1 MNGSGFSRRK
11 FLASGTVL
19 GLFGVSALLQACS
32 STPPASPTAAPA
44 APNQAAP
51 TQAPA
56 PTKAAE
62 PTQATAKPTQA
73 AAPTTAPKPTTAP
86 AQQNTAGTTAFSGT
100 LDFWVQFYTP
110 SDNLTPTPQT
120 PHPLNGVREVG
131 DRYQQLYPKVKINF
145 VKSPANQNTRV
156 WTETVQAGGTAP
168 NIMWQHSFQIDDDVK
183 KGWWVSLDPFM
194 EQPNPYIKS
203 GPGSEHW
210 IDEFYPVPTG
220 SKKSI
225 DGHLYVVP
233 FDLVTTFFFYNKEH
247 YAKVGAKPPTT
258 WAEFFDVQKKLLE
271 AKIIPNMKPGWSDTQ
286 VEQMIFANLSE
297 KIHPGGG
304 PVPRQSVACAISKN
318 IWDFNTPQGKDYLQ
332 VLKTMVP
339 YFTPDWAAT
348 GTTGDYFPRKFSTG
362 QVATFEDGT
371 WRFGTLKFDPLI
383 KFEWGTFFC
392 PTLTKDTVPSATGEK
407 PNPIG
412 GATAA
417 QWAITTRTQKDGKL
431 DLAVD
436 ALRFFSAP
444 ENASVFISEAASFLP
459 NIKGVDVNDDLKGP
473 LKAITEGY
481 GEAAMFV
488 YGDKQSQET
497 GTKVGTIV
505 SNMRLGKL
513 SIEDAQKQIQET
525 QAQGAKEDIAKNSWT
540 CS

>member
-1 MNGSGFSRRK
+1 MVRSNISRRRFLGSGAIVS
-11 FLASGTVL
+11 LL
-19 GLFGVSALLQACS
+19 GVSALLQACGQT
-32 STPPASPTAAPA
+32 STPSPQAQPQATQAAPA
-44 APNQAAP
+44 SEPTNASAQATAAP
-51 TQAPA
+51 TQASSGSTSSSTP
-56 PTKAAE
+56 
-62 PTQATAKPTQA
+62 Q
-73 AAPTTAPKPTTAP
+73 PTTAP
-86 AQQNTAGTTAFSGT
+86 AQSNTAGTTAFSGT
-100 LDFWVQFYTP
+100 LTMWVQFYTP
-110 SDNLTPTPQT
+110 SDTLTPTPQT
-120 PHPLNGVREVG
+120 PHPLNGVREVA
-131 DRYQQLYPKVKINF
+131 DKYQQLYPKVKIEF
-145 VKSPANQNTRV
+145 VKSPANQDQRV

-183 KGWWVSLDPFM
+183 KNWWIPLDPFM
-194 EQPNPYIKS
+194 EQPNPYVKS

-233 FDLVTTFFFYNKEH
+233 FDLVTTFFFYNKDL
-247 YAKVGAKPPTT
+247 YQKAGAEPPTN
-258 WAEFFDVQKKLLE
+258 WAQFFDAQKKLKD
-271 AKIIPNMKPGWSDTQ
+271 AGIIPNMKPGWSDSQ
-286 VEQMIFANLSE
+286 LEQMIFGGLAG

-304 PVPRQSVACAISKN
+304 PVPRQDVECAISKG
-318 IWDFNTPQGKDYLQ
+318 IWDFNTPQGHDYLQ
-332 VLKTMVP
+332 VLKEMVP
-339 YFTPDWAAT
+339 YFTSDWAAT
-348 GTTGDYFPRKFSTG
+348 GTSSDYFPRKFSTG

-371 WRFGTLKFDPLI
+371 WRFGALKYDPLLKFQ
-383 KFEWGTFFC
+383 WGTFFC
-392 PTLTKDTVPSATGEK
+392 PILTKDTVPTATGDK

-436 ALRFFSAP
+436 VLRFFSAP
-444 ENASVFISEAASFLP
+444 ENATVFISEAASFLP
-459 NIKGVDVNDDLKGP
+459 NIKGIDVNDELKAP

-497 GTKVGTIV
+497 GTKVDTIIT
-505 SNMRLGKL
+505 NMRLGKI
-513 SIEDAQKQIQET
+513 SIEDAQQQIQKT
-525 QAQGAKEDIAKNSWT
+525 QLDGAKADISKNNWS